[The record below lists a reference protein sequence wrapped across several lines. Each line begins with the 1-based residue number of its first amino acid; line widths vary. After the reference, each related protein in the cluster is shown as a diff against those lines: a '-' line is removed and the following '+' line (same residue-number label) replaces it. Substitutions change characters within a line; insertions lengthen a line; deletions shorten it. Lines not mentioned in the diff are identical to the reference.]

1 VNLRDGTV
9 VCDPVGIT
17 AMGVAAAKFTTER

>member
-1 VNLRDGTV
+1 VDLPDGTV

-17 AMGVAAAKFTTER
+17 AMGVVAATFATER